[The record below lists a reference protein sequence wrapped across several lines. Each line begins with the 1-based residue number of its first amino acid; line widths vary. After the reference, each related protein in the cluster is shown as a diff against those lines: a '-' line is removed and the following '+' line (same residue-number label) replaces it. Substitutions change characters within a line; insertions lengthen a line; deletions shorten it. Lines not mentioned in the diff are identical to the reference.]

1 MRKGTK
7 RITVVAPF
15 YPYSRQDKSYYHL
28 RHLADMAGYNSI
40 GRVIDKLVRE
50 HQLAMRG
57 GYTTEKPNEG
67 ERPCRER
74 TDRHPTRKTR

>member
-1 MRKGTK
+1 MVSSSIKQK
-7 RITVVAPF
+7 QNAVPA
-15 YPYSRQDKSYYHL
+15 QSYYHL

-74 TDRHPTRKTR
+74 TDRHPTKKTR

>member
-1 MRKGTK
+1 
-7 RITVVAPF
+7 
-15 YPYSRQDKSYYHL
+15 
-28 RHLADMAGYNSI
+28 MAGYNSI

-57 GYTTEKPNEG
+57 GYTTEKPDEG

-74 TDRHPTRKTR
+74 TDRHPTKKTR

>member
-1 MRKGTK
+1 MT
-7 RITVVAPF
+7 A
-15 YPYSRQDKSYYHL
+15 QSYYHL

-67 ERPCRER
+67 ERPCREF
-74 TDRHPTRKTR
+74 

>member
-1 MRKGTK
+1 MSKGTK
-7 RITVVAPF
+7 RITVVVTA
-15 YPYSRQDKSYYHL
+15 QSYYHP

-74 TDRHPTRKTR
+74 TDRHPTKKTR